1 MGTAER
7 VECLRDLSP
16 AVYKTFELYG
26 NKKRAVDLIF
36 RNLRLFY
43 LLFMTIECS
52 RSVHSIVFLQHQ
64 LLFPAFF
71 SMKIFLVIKL

>member
-43 LLFMTIECS
+43 LLFMTIECLQNM
-52 RSVHSIVFLQHQ
+52 HSIVSDFESC
-64 LLFPAFF
+64 FPYKEAAAYR
-71 SMKIFLVIKL
+71 

>member
-26 NKKRAVDLIF
+26 NKKRAEDLIF
-36 RNLRLFY
+36 DMIPL
-43 LLFMTIECS
+43 
-52 RSVHSIVFLQHQ
+52 
-64 LLFPAFF
+64 
-71 SMKIFLVIKL
+71 K

>member
-7 VECLRDLSP
+7 VKCLHDLSP
-16 AVYKTFELYG
+16 AVYKPLNYMET
-26 NKKRAVDLIF
+26 KKGRRPDFQESSA
-36 RNLRLFY
+36 

-52 RSVHSIVFLQHQ
+52 QSVHSIVFLFLRLQ

-71 SMKIFLVIKL
+71 R